1 MKKGIILKPAKLK
14 KANTVKINRI
24 SVLFVLLMV
33 SCAPTIQEVAP
44 FNTPTIIEVTPTST
58 PEPTQT
64 PIPPTPTPSLLNNVC
79 SPLQNESLSE
89 LSEIITREF
98 IPTRLGFDEG
108 HPGLDFS
115 FFRRKDL
122 LSIDGL
128 PVLSALDGVVSTIL
142 IERLPYGHAVIIETP
157 LENISPEFLEAIQLP
172 LLQPT
177 VEPDPKFNCLPPEN
191 PKDFE
196 STSRSIYIIYA
207 HLKNPV
213 TFNIG
218 QEVKCGQEIG
228 IVGDS
233 GKEYSTNPHLHFE
246 TRIGPSGARF
256 DSMAYYTRNST
267 QSERYNYC
275 VWRVSNLFQLFDP
288 MLLLSAQ
295 D

>member
-1 MKKGIILKPAKLK
+1 MRKDITLKPEELK
-14 KANTVKINRI
+14 KADPMKIQWI
-24 SVLFVLLMV
+24 FILLV
-33 SCAPTIQEVAP
+33 FLITSCAPTIQDVMP
-44 FNTPTIIEVTPTST
+44 SNTPIIMEATPTLT

-64 PIPPTPTPSLLNNVC
+64 PIPPTPTPNLSNNVC

-122 LSIDGL
+122 SSIDGL

-157 LENISPEFLEAIQLP
+157 LENISPELLEAIQLP
-172 LLQPT
+172 NLQST

-191 PKDFE
+191 PIDFE

-213 TFNIG
+213 TLNVG

-228 IVGDS
+228 NVGDS

-256 DSMAYYTRNST
+256 DSMAYYTLNST

-295 D
+295 E

>member
-1 MKKGIILKPAKLK
+1 MRRGITLKPEKLK
-14 KANTVKINRI
+14 KANSVNLKRI
-24 SVLFVLLMV
+24 LVLFVLLIT
-33 SCAPTIQEVAP
+33 SCAPILQEVAP
-44 FNTPTIIEVTPTST
+44 SKTPTIMETTPTLT

-64 PIPPTPTPSLLNNVC
+64 PIPPTPTPNLSNNVC
-79 SPLQNESLSE
+79 SPLQGESLSE
-89 LSEIITREF
+89 LPEIITREF

-122 LSIDGL
+122 ISIDGL

-157 LENISPEFLEAIQLP
+157 LENISLELLEAIKLP
-172 LLQPT
+172 PLQPT
-177 VEPDPKFNCLPPEN
+177 VEPDPKFNCLPPKD
-191 PKDFE
+191 PKNFE

-207 HLKNPV
+207 HLMNPV
-213 TFNIG
+213 TLNIG
-218 QEVKCGQEIG
+218 QKVKCGEEIG
-228 IVGDS
+228 NVGDS

-256 DSMAYYTRNST
+256 DSMAYYTLNST

-288 MLLLSAQ
+288 MLLLSTQ
-295 D
+295 E